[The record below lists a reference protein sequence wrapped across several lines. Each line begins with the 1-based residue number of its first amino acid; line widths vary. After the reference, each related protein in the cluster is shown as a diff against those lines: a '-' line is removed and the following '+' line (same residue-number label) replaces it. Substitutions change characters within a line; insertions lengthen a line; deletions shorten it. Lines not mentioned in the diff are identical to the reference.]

1 MDTII
6 TVLPKDLMNI
16 VLEYSHH
23 KKNKYDNLLEE
34 IKLCIK
40 FNKFNYDN
48 KCNLLASM
56 QKYYMFPSPTSWIKN
71 KKHCLDN
78 SYCLKYSLFKKNYMY
93 VKYNYCLCPTPKTY
107 VLINGIECYYDSD

>member
-1 MDTII
+1 MDNI
-6 TVLPKDLMNI
+6 LPKDLMNI

-48 KCNLLASM
+48 KCNLLSNNM
-56 QKYYMFPSPTSWIKN
+56 LKYYIFPSPTSWIKN

-78 SYCLKYSLFKKNYMY
+78 SYCLKCSLFKKNYMY